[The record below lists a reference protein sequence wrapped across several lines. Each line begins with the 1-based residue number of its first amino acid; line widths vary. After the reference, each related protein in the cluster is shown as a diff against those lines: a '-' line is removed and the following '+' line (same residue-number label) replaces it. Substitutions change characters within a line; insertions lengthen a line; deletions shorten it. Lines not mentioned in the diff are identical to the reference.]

1 MSGLTER
8 DLKEILARNDQ
19 VQLLGSVQ
27 TTAVTP
33 AAREVTAVA
42 PGGGGH
48 TRQNDPWTE
57 TERAFA
63 IEYLQPALESGEYLW
78 YMAQVTVFMFGQTYT
93 FDFVAL
99 RPEGGADHFEVKG
112 KQKLGSED
120 RSSVK
125 VRWATSFLQASTD
138 SPHRAFWAK
147 RGDSGWHIREIRL
160 SQKHH
165 KICD

>member
-1 MSGLTER
+1 MGDLTER

-19 VQLLGSVQ
+19 VQILDGGRA
-27 TTAVTP
+27 TAVP
-33 AAREVTAVA
+33 AKTAVA
-42 PGGGGH
+42 SAGIR
-48 TRQNDPWTE
+48 TMKQEAPWTE

-63 IEYLQPALESGEYLW
+63 LEYLQPALEKREYLW

-112 KQKLGSED
+112 KKKLGSQD

-125 VRWATSFLQASTD
+125 VRWATAFLQGLSD
-138 SPHRAFWAK
+138 SPHRVFWAK
-147 RGDSGWHIREIRL
+147 RGEGEWHVREVILRR
-160 SQKHH
+160 QRHP
-165 KICD
+165 ICGDCL